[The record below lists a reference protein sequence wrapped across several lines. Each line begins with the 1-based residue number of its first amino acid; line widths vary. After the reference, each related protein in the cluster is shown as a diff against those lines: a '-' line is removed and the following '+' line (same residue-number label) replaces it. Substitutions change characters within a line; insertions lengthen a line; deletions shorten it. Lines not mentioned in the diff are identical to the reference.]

1 MALRQ
6 HANAVY
12 CQSRFPP
19 IGIHRRLQVGC
30 GGFRRERQKR
40 NKNKEKERNSF
51 SRLDRRDAKRI
62 CEFLPFFFLGLRLFS
77 SAVDPRDQ
85 FILNAPEV
93 VAAETERFE
102 AMENGSWQR
111 HISINRQVSSSSVTA
126 QGLRAKVASYYA
138 KRCSCGFFLAKLL
151 LMGFALV
158 LYSAAVASV
167 VLAALRLSK
176 QDYVDPADQGSSDHK
191 SIKGSLNLF
200 YGLVLVQGASDLLA
214 QAMFTVA
221 DIQLVLKITEAY
233 QLGPLGKQ
241 MVSHYMLVT
250 YLRCSGGN
258 VREAMNMDLVSFA
271 MELVRS
277 NSIADRL
284 VGVGVLD
291 SILRVPKYRALALMR
306 LRASADTVGGVV
318 SMLGL
323 TNNTRK
329 EVNTR
334 GHAAGVILELS
345 RDLLLE
351 SFPAMLP
358 IVSSLIVAADNSGN
372 DVTVSMEFTW
382 FGVKI
387 LNKIMDN
394 PDNCNKVADA
404 DGQVIASIVNLTAV
418 TGDDRSLS
426 IVSSSA
432 VRDEEIILEA
442 VQVLHK
448 LVSAAGDSG
457 RVLRCKVSD
466 NVYVL
471 RNISKILQHPRSQV
485 KLLVEA
491 IGVLACL
498 ALDETGREEIASSP
512 QIIRKLVSFLVPRSQ
527 MISEISADRRQLA
540 KPNAEALVM
549 LAMDNQSI
557 VWKIQEELKPQDMQ
571 KLVEML
577 SADSTGFKTNVA
589 KLSGILHANSRA
601 EHAHL
606 QKTIINTALP
616 TLLKAIKS
624 EVEKLED
631 PVLYA
636 GEHANNFQEWR
647 TKQGALLESFV
658 GLSVQIC
665 TSIHAS
671 DFNEALR
678 SANVTVYMVMQKLRK
693 ILDLYK
699 SPAIEFPGIR
709 RVAVELIIWMK
720 QCSSH
725 CNEVFFQ
732 CEMDKALKEVA
743 GTEERLEMF
752 KIFYYGVGIVKHSE
766 PISSLVNLA
775 LGL

>member
-1 MALRQ
+1 MA
-6 HANAVY
+6 
-12 CQSRFPP
+12 
-19 IGIHRRLQVGC
+19 
-30 GGFRRERQKR
+30 
-40 NKNKEKERNSF
+40 
-51 SRLDRRDAKRI
+51 
-62 CEFLPFFFLGLRLFS
+62 LRLFS

-616 TLLKAIKS
+616 T
-624 EVEKLED
+624 
-631 PVLYA
+631 
-636 GEHANNFQEWR
+636 NFQEWR

>member
-1 MALRQ
+1 MPCTKQEGRGEL
-6 HANAVY
+6 NGSSLT
-12 CQSRFPP
+12 CTLQSHFPN
-19 IGIHRRLQVGC
+19 G
-30 GGFRRERQKR
+30 
-40 NKNKEKERNSF
+40 
-51 SRLDRRDAKRI
+51 
-62 CEFLPFFFLGLRLFS
+62 RLFS
-77 SAVDPRDQ
+77 SAVDPKDQ

-93 VAAETERFE
+93 VAGQTERFE

-126 QGLRAKVASYYA
+126 QSLRAMVASYYA

-151 LMGFALV
+151 LMGLALV
-158 LYSAAVASV
+158 QYSAAVASV

-200 YGLVLVQGASDLLA
+200 YGLVLVQGAADLLA
-214 QAMFTVA
+214 QAIFDVA
-221 DIQLVLKITEAY
+221 DVQLVLRITKAY

-241 MVSHYMLVT
+241 MVAHYMLVT

-277 NSIADRL
+277 NSVADRL
-284 VGVGVLD
+284 VGVRVLD

-323 TNNTRK
+323 TNNTRE

-334 GHAAGVILELS
+334 GHAAGVVLELSS

-358 IVSSLIVAADNSGN
+358 IVSSLIVAADSSGN

-418 TGDDRSLS
+418 TDDDRSLS
-426 IVSSSA
+426 SISSSA

-616 TLLKAIKS
+616 AVMSGYYFLK
-624 EVEKLED
+624 
-631 PVLYA
+631 VL
-636 GEHANNFQEWR
+636 
-647 TKQGALLESFV
+647 
-658 GLSVQIC
+658 
-665 TSIHAS
+665 
-671 DFNEALR
+671 
-678 SANVTVYMVMQKLRK
+678 
-693 ILDLYK
+693 
-699 SPAIEFPGIR
+699 
-709 RVAVELIIWMK
+709 
-720 QCSSH
+720 
-725 CNEVFFQ
+725 
-732 CEMDKALKEVA
+732 
-743 GTEERLEMF
+743 
-752 KIFYYGVGIVKHSE
+752 
-766 PISSLVNLA
+766 
-775 LGL
+775 